1 MTRAYAWGLPKK
13 EDKRYT
19 AYMREQNTPFFVGLD
34 IGTSM
39 VRCVVGTV
47 DPVDPS
53 KPAVVGHG
61 EAKNAGMRK
70 GIIAHIDDVADAIE
84 QALNEAERVSGFHIR
99 SATVNI
105 NGSHVAGINSTGV
118 IAISS
123 ADRQIG
129 SEDRLRAEE
138 AATIVNLPVNR
149 EIIQVFAK
157 NYRVDGQDNIKDPV
171 GMHGVRLEVDTH
183 IVTAATPNVKSLE
196 VTLDKA
202 KITAAHRTVSS
213 LAAAEAVLTR
223 DQKEA
228 GTLLIDIGAGTTNLA
243 VIEDGEVQYVGVI
256 PVGGINLTNDLA
268 IGLKTDLHIAE
279 KVKLEHATLLEKKP
293 HIKAKVSI
301 GKEQYEFD
309 PEDIAMITEAR
320 MEELFEL
327 IEKELKSI
335 NKSRRLPG
343 GVVLVGGVSNLPG
356 IAEFTKEK
364 LQLAAR
370 TGNLQ
375 PVGGIIDTV
384 KDRRYTAAVGLMLL
398 DMYLLPQSLPNGNL
412 RGAND
417 KVFGALSD
425 LWGKARRRI
434 KH

>member
-1 MTRAYAWGLPKK
+1 MPPG

-19 AYMREQNTPFFVGLD
+19 AAMREQNSPFFVGLD

-47 DPVDPS
+47 DPVDPA

-61 EAKNAGMRK
+61 EAKNNGMRK
-70 GIIAHIDDVADAIE
+70 GVIAHIDDVSEAIE
-84 QALNEAERVSGFHIR
+84 QALNEAERVSGFTIQA
-99 SATVNI
+99 ATVNI

-129 SEDRLRAEE
+129 NEDRLRAEE

-196 VTLDKA
+196 VTLAKA
-202 KITAAHRTVSS
+202 KIQAAHRTVSS

-228 GTLLIDIGAGTTNLA
+228 GTLLVDMGAGTTNLT

-268 IGLKTDLHIAE
+268 IGLKTDLNVAE
-279 KVKLEHATLLEKKP
+279 KIKLEHATLLEKKP
-293 HIKAKVSI
+293 TKVKVSI
-301 GKEQYEFD
+301 NKQQFEFD
-309 PEDIAMITEAR
+309 SEDIAMITEAR
-320 MEELFEL
+320 LEELFEL
-327 IEKELKSI
+327 VEKELKAI
-335 NKSRRLPG
+335 QKSRRLPG
-343 GVVLVGGVSNLPG
+343 GVVLVGGGSHIPG
-356 IAEFTKEK
+356 IAEFAKEK

-370 TGNLQ
+370 TGHIQ

-384 KDRRYTAAVGLMLL
+384 KDRRYTTAVGLMLL
-398 DMYLLPQSLPNGNL
+398 DMYLLPGAHSSS
-412 RGAND
+412 GAND
-417 KVFGALSD
+417 KVFGALGEVWRKLRQRTTRS
-425 LWGKARRRI
+425 
-434 KH
+434 